1 MSLNHARHNKNAF
14 SFLRTSTNRFY
25 DWEVTTAF
33 YSALQY
39 INAELFPKQYE
50 NPLTKRMQFFNSFD
64 DYYRIVKKTDNDIN
78 KHSLLQEMVEE
89 YLPEIRDD
97 YRTLKE
103 NCWTA
108 RYDNYQIEEEI
119 ANLALECL
127 DNISILIEPVEL

>member
-1 MSLNHARHNKNAF
+1 MSLNHARHNRNAF
-14 SFLRTSTNRFY
+14 NFLRTSNNRFY

-39 INAELFPKQYE
+39 VNAELFPKQYE
-50 NPLTKRMQFFNSFD
+50 NPLNNRIQNFNSFD
-64 DYYRIVKKTDNDIN
+64 DYYRLIKKCDNDCN

-97 YRTLKE
+97 YRTLKD

-119 ANLALECL
+119 ANLALDCL
-127 DNISILIEPVEL
+127 KNISELIEPVEI